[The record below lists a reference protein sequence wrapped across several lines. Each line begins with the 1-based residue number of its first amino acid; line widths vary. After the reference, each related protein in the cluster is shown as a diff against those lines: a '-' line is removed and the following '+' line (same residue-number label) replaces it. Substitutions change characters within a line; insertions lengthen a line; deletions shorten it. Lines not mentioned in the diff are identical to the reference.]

1 MSPLTGPVR
10 VGPGPAPVGYGGVV
24 TRPVGELLRQWRDRR
39 RLSQLELAIRADI
52 STRHLSFVETG
63 RSAPSRSMLLH
74 LADQLDVPLRERNRM
89 LLAAGFAPVYPETTV
104 DSPAL
109 GPLRAG
115 LRRVLAAH
123 EPFPAVVL
131 DSRWNLIDANASAA
145 LFTEGAAD
153 HLLEPPLNV
162 MRISLHPDG
171 LARHIVNLAPWRAHQ
186 LDRLRR
192 QIAVTA
198 DESLAALYDEL
209 CSYGEPAVHEPSP
222 GDLAL
227 PLRIRHRGHELSF
240 VTIVATFGTPYDVT
254 VSELMIE
261 SFLPADEATAAF
273 LATL

>member
-10 VGPGPAPVGYGGVV
+10 ARPGSAPVGYGDVV
-24 TRPVGELLRQWRDRR
+24 TRPVGEQLRQWRDRR

-63 RSAPSRSMLLH
+63 RSAPSRTMLLH
-74 LADQLDVPLRERNRM
+74 LADELEVPLRERNRM

-104 DSPAL
+104 DSPAFGAIL
-109 GPLRAG
+109 AG
-115 LRRVLAAH
+115 LRQVLAAY
-123 EPFPAVVL
+123 EPFPAAVL
-131 DSRWNLIDANASAA
+131 DSQWNLVDANASAS
-145 LFTEGAAD
+145 LFTEGAAA
-153 HLLEPPLNV
+153 HLLEPPINV
-162 MRISLHPDG
+162 MRLSLHPDG
-171 LARHIVNLAPWRAHQ
+171 LAARIVNVAAWRSHQ

-192 QIAVTA
+192 QIAVSA
-198 DESLAALYDEL
+198 DETLSALYDEL
-209 CSYGEPAVHEPSP
+209 CSYGESSAHEPSP

-227 PLRIRHRGHELSF
+227 PLRIRHRGQELSF

-273 LATL
+273 LGPV

>member
-1 MSPLTGPVR
+1 
-10 VGPGPAPVGYGGVV
+10 V

-74 LADQLDVPLRERNRM
+74 LADELDIPLRERNRM

-115 LRRVLAAH
+115 LHKVLAAH

-131 DSRWNLIDANASAA
+131 DSRWNLVDANASAA
-145 LFTEGAAD
+145 LFTEGAAN

-171 LARHIVNLAPWRAHQ
+171 LARNIVNLAPWRAHQ

-198 DESLAALYDEL
+198 DESLAALYEEL
-209 CSYGEPAVHEPSP
+209 CSYGDSPVEDSLPAP

-227 PLRIRHRGHELSF
+227 PLRIRHRGQELSF